1 VPRKGLDEGR
11 VVDAAVVIADTDG
24 LEAVTLARLAA
35 ELGVRAPSLYNHVDG
50 RDGLR
55 RGVALRGL
63 RELTDALR
71 DAAVGRSGPDALGAI
86 AHAYRAFAHEH
97 PGLYAATVVA
107 PAPDDPEHLAAAG
120 ETLDVV
126 LAVLRAWDLDGDGE
140 VHTART
146 VRSALHGF
154 VVLEAAGGFGIPVNL
169 DASFDALVATLARG
183 LG

>member
-1 VPRKGLDEGR
+1 MPRKGLDEGQ
-11 VVDAAVVIADTDG
+11 VVDAAVAIADIDG

-50 RDGLR
+50 RDGLL
-55 RGVALRGL
+55 RGIALRGL

-71 DAAVGRSGPDALGAI
+71 DAAVGRAGADALAAI
-86 AHAYRAFAHEH
+86 ARAYRGFAHQH

-107 PAPDDPEHLAAAG
+107 PAPDNPEHLALAG

-140 VHTART
+140 VHAART
-146 VRSALHGF
+146 IRSALHGF

-169 DASFDALVATLARG
+169 DASFDELVATLGRG

>member
-1 VPRKGLDEGR
+1 VPRRGLDEGR
-11 VVDAAVVIADTDG
+11 VVDAAVVIADSDG

-35 ELGVRAPSLYNHVDG
+35 ELGVRAPSLYNHIDG

-71 DAAVGRSGPDALGAI
+71 DAAVGRSGPDALAAI
-86 AHAYRAFAHEH
+86 AHAYRAFAHDH
-97 PGLYAATVVA
+97 SGLYAATVAA
-107 PAPDDPEHLAAAG
+107 PAPDDEEHLAAAG
-120 ETLDVV
+120 ETLGVV
-126 LAVLRAWDLDGDGE
+126 LAVLRGWNLDGDDE
-140 VHTART
+140 VHAART

-169 DASFDALVATLARG
+169 DASFDALVATLASG